1 VSVDR
6 CQLSSVTDYL
16 QITMDATMDR
26 EHRKILRSWKMYD
39 WANSA
44 FATTIMAAVLPE
56 FYSSVAGA
64 TLDKTTATSYWGYSN
79 TIAMLIIA
87 IAAPLLGAISDHSG
101 AKKRF
106 LSAFACVGIVA
117 TGLLIGIG
125 SGMWIVASILYIFGR
140 VGFGGGNIFYD
151 SLLPHVAGPEEIDR
165 VSAEGYA
172 YGYLGGGILLACNL
186 FMIMH
191 PNFFG
196 IPNAAWASRI
206 SFLSVALWWAI
217 FSIPIFKNV
226 AEPRVVIAKDESQN
240 PLRAGYQRLRKTF
253 KDIRRFKELAKF
265 LVAFW
270 LYNDGIGTI
279 IIMAVIFGAEIGI
292 GRTHLIGAIL
302 MVQFI
307 GIPFTVLFGRLP
319 KRIGTKQS
327 ILLALGIYAIITIL
341 GYFMQKPIHFW
352 ILAFLVAM
360 VQGGTQAL
368 SRSMYA
374 SMAPAS
380 RSAEF
385 FGFYNV
391 SSKFA
396 GIIGPTLFGVVGQLT
411 GTSRI
416 SIISIIFFFLAGAS
430 ILATVNHA
438 QGIDAANVEDDQERV
453 RAGSTWPQ

>member
-1 VSVDR
+1 M
-6 CQLSSVTDYL
+6 T
-16 QITMDATMDR
+16 R
-26 EHRKILRSWKMYD
+26 ENRKILRSWKMYD

-56 FYSSVAGA
+56 FYSSVAGS

-79 TIAMLIIA
+79 TIAMLLIA
-87 IAAPLLGAISDHSG
+87 VAAPLLGAIGDHSG

-106 LSAFACVGIVA
+106 LGGFAFVGIVS

-125 SGMWIVASILYIFGR
+125 SGMWIFASLLYIFGR

-151 SLLPHVAGPEEIDR
+151 SMLPHIARPEEIDR

-172 YGYLGGGILLACNL
+172 YGYLGGGILLALNL
-186 FMIMH
+186 FMIMK
-191 PNFFG
+191 PDFFG
-196 IPNAAWASRI
+196 IPGAEWGSRI
-206 SFLSVALWWAI
+206 SFLSVAVWWAI

-226 AEPRVVIAKDESQN
+226 SEPRVIIAKDESPN
-240 PLRAGYQRLRKTF
+240 PIVAGYQRLKRTF

-319 KRIGTKQS
+319 KRLGTKKT
-327 ILLALGIYAIITIL
+327 ILLALGVYAVITIL
-341 GYFMQKPIHFW
+341 GYFMQKPAHFW
-352 ILAFLVAM
+352 LLAFLVSV
-360 VQGGTQAL
+360 VQGGTQGL
-368 SRSMYA
+368 SRSLYA
-374 SMAPAS
+374 SMSPAS
-380 RSAEF
+380 KSAEF

-411 GTSRI
+411 GTSRLSI
-416 SIISIIFFFLAGAS
+416 LSIIISFW
-430 ILATVNHA
+430 
-438 QGIDAANVEDDQERV
+438 QGQ
-453 RAGSTWPQ
+453 SYCLP

>member
-1 VSVDR
+1 M
-6 CQLSSVTDYL
+6 LSTDANK
-16 QITMDATMDR
+16 MNKD
-26 EHRKILRSWKMYD
+26 HKKILRSWKMYD

-56 FYSSVAGA
+56 FYSSVAGS

-79 TIAMLIIA
+79 TIAMLLIA
-87 IAAPLLGAISDHSG
+87 IAAPILGAIGDHSG

-106 LSAFACVGIVA
+106 LGGFAFVGIVA

-125 SGMWIVASILYIFGR
+125 PGMWFFASFLYIFGR

-172 YGYLGGGILLACNL
+172 YGYLGGGILLALNL
-186 FMIMH
+186 LMILK
-191 PNFFG
+191 PSFFG
-196 IPNAAWASRI
+196 IPDAAWASRI

-226 AEPRVVIAKDESQN
+226 AEPRVVIARDESLN
-240 PLRAGYQRLRKTF
+240 PLKAGYQRLRRTL

-307 GIPFTVLFGRLP
+307 GIPFTILFGRLP
-319 KRIGTKQS
+319 KRLGAKKS
-327 ILLALGIYAIITIL
+327 ILLALGIYTIIAIL
-341 GYFMQKPIHFW
+341 GYFMQKPAHFW
-352 ILAFLVAM
+352 LLAFLVSM

-380 RSAEF
+380 KSGEF

-416 SIISIIFFFLAGAS
+416 SIISIIIFFLAGAG

-438 QGIDAANVEDDQERV
+438 QGIKAAISEDKEERARV
-453 RAGSTWPQ
+453 

>member
-1 VSVDR
+1 
-6 CQLSSVTDYL
+6 
-16 QITMDATMDR
+16 MNR
-26 EHRKILRSWKMYD
+26 EHKKILRSWKMYD

-56 FYSSVAGA
+56 FYSSVAGS

-79 TIAMLIIA
+79 TIAMLLIA
-87 IAAPLLGAISDHSG
+87 IAAPILGAIGDHSG

-106 LSAFACVGIVA
+106 LGGFAFVGIVA

-125 SGMWIVASILYIFGR
+125 SGMWVFASLLYIFGR

-151 SLLPHVAGPEEIDR
+151 SLLPHVASPEEIDR

-172 YGYLGGGILLACNL
+172 YGYLGGGILLALNL
-186 FMIMH
+186 LMILK
-191 PNFFG
+191 PAFFG
-196 IPNAAWASRI
+196 IPDAAWASRI

-226 AEPRVVIAKDESQN
+226 SEPCVVIARDESLN
-240 PLRAGYQRLRKTF
+240 PLKAGYQRLRRTF

-307 GIPFTVLFGRLP
+307 GIPFTILFGRLP
-319 KRIGTKQS
+319 KRLGTKKS
-327 ILLALGIYAIITIL
+327 ILLALGVYTIIAIL
-341 GYFMQKPIHFW
+341 GYFMQKPAHFW
-352 ILAFLVAM
+352 LLAFLVSM

-380 RSAEF
+380 KSGEF

-416 SIISIIFFFLAGAS
+416 SIISIIIFFLAGAG
-430 ILATVNHA
+430 ILAKVDHA
-438 QGIDAANVEDDQERV
+438 QGIKAAISEDEEERARVGYEDQNPTKLT
-453 RAGSTWPQ
+453 A

>member
-1 VSVDR
+1 
-6 CQLSSVTDYL
+6 
-16 QITMDATMDR
+16 MDR
-26 EHRKILRSWKMYD
+26 EHKKILRSWKMYD

-87 IAAPLLGAISDHSG
+87 IAAPLLGAIGDHSG

-106 LSAFACVGIVA
+106 LGGFACVGIVA

-125 SGMWIVASILYIFGR
+125 PGMWFFASLLYIFGR

-151 SLLPHVAGPEEIDR
+151 SLLPHVSGPEEIDR

-172 YGYLGGGILLACNL
+172 YGYLGGGILLALNL
-186 FMIMH
+186 FMILK
-191 PNFFG
+191 PAFFG
-196 IPNAAWASRI
+196 IPDAAWASRI

-226 AEPRVVIAKDESQN
+226 SEPRVVIARDESLN
-240 PLRAGYQRLRKTF
+240 PLKAGYERLRRTF

-307 GIPFTVLFGRLP
+307 GIPFTILFGRLP
-319 KRIGTKQS
+319 KRLGAKKS
-327 ILLALGIYAIITIL
+327 ILLALGIYTIIAIL
-341 GYFMQKPIHFW
+341 GYFMQKPAHFW
-352 ILAFLVAM
+352 LLAFLVSM

-380 RSAEF
+380 KSGEF

-416 SIISIIFFFLAGAS
+416 SIISIIVFFLAGAG
-430 ILATVNHA
+430 ILAKVNHA
-438 QGIDAANVEDDQERV
+438 QGIKAAVNGELLGEKSASPYQDN
-453 RAGSTWPQ
+453 P